1 MCCST
6 VVRRLGVVNEPRVV
20 YGCNRLRFEGSCYRQ
35 LTLQP
40 CKRIN
45 MVVPKKTNPD
55 VALLDFDPEN
65 PRFLDQ
71 FGAQNPDE
79 RAMKRM
85 IEEENLD
92 ELVGSIGNQGFFPG
106 EPLLVAPNPDS
117 PGRFIVVEGN
127 RRLAALRVLNGLVNP
142 ALLTNTLI
150 DLVNQATEKPS
161 KVDCFEFGHRREVLK
176 YLGFRHI
183 SGPRRWEPL
192 SKARYLADLIKNF
205 YQGLDQEAQLR
216 AVAKDIGSRR
226 DYVAQL
232 LTTLNLYDRA
242 KQKQFYGLQRVRE
255 EDINFSLLSTALS
268 YSNIVKFLEL
278 PSRDA
283 VEVATVND
291 DHARELF
298 SWMFAQTDR
307 GETVLGESR
316 RLKTMAA
323 VLGSPRAT
331 VELRESNDLDHAYHF
346 SEGPSEAFNAL
357 LTAAEANIEHCL
369 RTLRGDVEVNEAH
382 AQTAER
388 ICDSAEN
395 LALLVQK
402 AARRARVRRA
412 DGGQGAE

>member
-1 MCCST
+1 M
-6 VVRRLGVVNEPRVV
+6 VAP
-20 YGCNRLRFEGSCYRQ
+20 
-35 LTLQP
+35 
-40 CKRIN
+40 KRITPA
-45 MVVPKKTNPD
+45 VG
-55 VALLDFDPEN
+55 LLDFDPEN
-65 PRFLDQ
+65 PRFLDD
-71 FGAQNPDE
+71 FGASNGDVK
-79 RAMKRM
+79 AIKRM

-106 EPLLVAPNPDS
+106 EPLLVTPSTSA

-127 RRLAALRVLNGLVNP
+127 RRLAALRVLNGLVD
-142 ALLTNTLI
+142 AELLTKSLVDLAAQAKEVPANI
-150 DLVNQATEKPS
+150 DS
-161 KVDCFEFGHRREVLK
+161 FEFAQRRDVLK

-205 YQGLDQEAQLR
+205 YRDLDQGAQLS

-242 KQKQFYGLQRVRE
+242 KDQKFYGLQRVRE

-268 YSNIVKFLEL
+268 YTNILKYLEL
-278 PSRDA
+278 ASR
-283 VEVATVND
+283 EVVSVDTVND

-323 VLGSPRAT
+323 VLGSERAT
-331 VELRESNDLDHAYHF
+331 IELRNSNDLDHAYHF
-346 SEGPSEAFNAL
+346 SEGPSEAFNTL
-357 LTAAEANIEHCL
+357 LAAAETNIENCL
-369 RTLRGDVEVNEAH
+369 RLLRGDLDVNEGH
-382 AQTAER
+382 VQIAER
-388 ICDSAEN
+388 ITDNAEN
-395 LALLVQK
+395 LGLLVQK
-402 AARRARVRRA
+402 AARRTRTRIAHEDA
-412 DGGQGAE
+412 GAA